1 MNPHTTTS
9 NGNQNTFANK
19 KGSFGV
25 GVKIHI
31 LFPFQESPKGGGGNQ
46 FLKALKDRFLA
57 AGIYEQTPEK
67 ADVIL
72 FNSHHDLRR
81 VFCLKKKFPEK
92 VFIHRIDGPI
102 QLYRG
107 KDKAIDNLIF
117 TTDKLLADG
126 VIFQSNWSREENRK
140 LYRHFAKYEAVIFN
154 APDQN
159 IFNKSAKKEFN
170 PKAKIKL
177 IAVSWSANLK
187 KGFEIYKYLDTHL
200 DFRKYEMAFVGNSA
214 VVFKNIKLEKPV
226 PSKELALILKRH
238 DIYITASQSDPCSN
252 SLIEALSCG
261 LPAVALDNG
270 GHPELVQK
278 GGEIFAGKEDI
289 LQKIEK
295 VANNYRHYQLCL
307 PEFSLQKVSQQ
318 YFDFAKQIFNDTQNG
333 YYFPR
338 QVGVTAALSFFA
350 SSCAVFLN
358 RVIDKIQKKT

>member
-1 MNPHTTTS
+1 MTE
-9 NGNQNTFANK
+9 
-19 KGSFGV
+19 V
-25 GVKIHI
+25 VKIHI
-31 LFPFQESPKGGGGNQ
+31 LFPFQEGPKGGGGNQ

-72 FNSHHDLRR
+72 FNSHHELRR
-81 VFCLKKKFPEK
+81 VFRLKKKFPEK
-92 VFIHRIDGPI
+92 VFVHRIDGPI

-107 KDKAIDNLIF
+107 KDKAVDNFIF
-117 TTDKLLADG
+117 TTNKLLADG

-159 IFNKSAKKEFN
+159 IFNKSVKKEFN

-177 IAVSWSANLK
+177 IAASWSANLK
-187 KGFEIYKYLDTHL
+187 KGFEIYKYLDEHL
-200 DFRKYEMAFVGNSA
+200 DFRKYEMTFVGNSA

-226 PSKELALILKRH
+226 PSKELALIFKQH
-238 DIYITASQSDPCSN
+238 DIYVTASQSDPCSN

-261 LPAVALDNG
+261 LPAVALDDG
-270 GHPELVQK
+270 GHPELIQK

-295 VANNYRHYQLCL
+295 VAGNYSYYQSRL
-307 PEFSLQKVSQQ
+307 PYFSIQNISQRYLDFCQKI
-318 YFDFAKQIFNDTQNG
+318 FEDAKNG
-333 YYFPR
+333 YYLPR
-338 QVGVTAALSFFA
+338 QVGVTAAFSFFV
-350 SSCAVFLN
+350 SSCAIFLN
-358 RVIDKIQKKT
+358 RVIDKIQKKA